1 MSNLSEL
8 YNQVSQFLNTD
19 MSSYKKI
26 QSNLISS
33 VSDASVQAMSSDQ
46 GYCFKFALKSRNY
59 KNLLQLV
66 GLTERNLQI
75 AFTKDWGSNSQKNH
89 MHSDPYYQTYLFFLY
104 FGIKE
109 NNQKIIESSLSCIL
123 FKLWN
128 GRKTKFLQYCNKD
141 IMNYVVNYMCS
152 KKHLANR
159 FNTPYDMI
167 QNHFVPT
174 LLTKYGD
181 NIKKDPFSLKRI
193 FEQAFTRVRQLFVSR
208 TRIDIKT
215 GNRVSEGGLFPL
227 YKKAHDEGLS
237 MSSVNIRGNEDN
249 PISFSDYM
257 TGSNMDELI
266 NSTVEKIV
274 MNNQPTYSQMFVEN
288 LRKTYKLSKNVIQK
302 LLIQLHD
309 YKYHNKL
316 HDIYSIILSQTEVID
331 KSDICNPKFTD
342 LVNTKVL
349 ASKNSK
355 SANEL
360 KSKLMNLLEDM
371 LKQTV
376 QRSISEYS
384 NVHHIQLRK
393 MIIRVLIYNL
403 RVTVC
408 K

>member
-1 MSNLSEL
+1 MKARHLLFIGFTAIVAMAFCQSAFAKDRIVFGGGPAGGTF
-8 YNQVSQFLNTD
+8 QVVANA
-19 MSSYKKI
+19 I
-26 QSNLISS
+26 QVYDPIKAEP
-33 VSDASVQAMSSDQ
+33 DFKVQAQSS
-46 GYCFKFALKSRNY
+46 A
-59 KNLLQLV
+59 
-66 GLTERNLQI
+66 
-75 AFTKDWGSNSQKNH
+75 GS
-89 MHSDPYYQTYLFFLY
+89 
-104 FGIKE
+104 
-109 NNQKIIESSLSCIL
+109 
-123 FKLWN
+123 
-128 GRKTKFLQYCNKD
+128 
-141 IMNYVVNYMCS
+141 
-152 KKHLANR
+152 
-159 FNTPYDMI
+159 
-167 QNHFVPT
+167 
-174 LLTKYGD
+174 
-181 NIKKDPFSLKRI
+181 
-193 FEQAFTRVRQLFVSR
+193 
-208 TRIDIKT
+208 
-215 GNRVSEGGLFPL
+215 
-227 YKKAHDEGLS
+227 
-237 MSSVNIRGNEDN
+237 
-249 PISFSDYM
+249 
-257 TGSNMDELI
+257 
-266 NSTVEKIV
+266 
-274 MNNQPTYSQMFVEN
+274 VEN

>member
-1 MSNLSEL
+1 MSNLSKL
-8 YNQVSQFLNTD
+8 YDQVSQFLNTD
-19 MSSYKKI
+19 MSAYKKI
-26 QSNLISS
+26 QSNLIST

-66 GLTERNLQI
+66 GLTERDLQI
-75 AFTKDWGSNSQKNH
+75 AFTKDWGANSQKNH

-104 FGIKE
+104 LGAKE
-109 NNQKIIESSLSCIL
+109 NNQKIVDSALSCVL

-141 IMNYVVNYMCS
+141 IMNYVTNYMCS

-167 QNHFVPT
+167 QSHFVPT
-174 LLTKYGD
+174 LLKKYGND
-181 NIKKDPFSLKRI
+181 IKRDPISLKRI

-208 TRIDIKT
+208 TRTDIKT
-215 GNRVSEGGLFPL
+215 GKRVSEGGLFPL
-227 YKKAHDEGLS
+227 YQKAHDEGLS
-237 MSSVNIRGNEDN
+237 MSSTNVRGNEDN
-249 PISFSDYM
+249 PATFSDYM

-274 MNNQPTYSQMFVEN
+274 MNNQPRYSQMFVEN
-288 LRKTYKLSKNVIQK
+288 LRKKYKLSKNVIQK

-309 YKYHNKL
+309 YKYHDQL
-316 HDIYSIILSQTEVID
+316 HDIYSIVLGQTGVID
-331 KSDICNPKFTD
+331 KSDICNPKFTE

-360 KSKLMNLLEDM
+360 KSQLMTLLEDM

-376 QRSISEYS
+376 QRSLNEYS

-393 MIIRVLIYNL
+393 MIIRVLVYNL
-403 RVTVC
+403 RAAVC